1 MCGNTPD
8 YPTARLPNL
17 FRTCDCRVLI
27 TRVMVNDAVDVKN
40 KRLSRNASCLLISTT
55 AMAILAL
62 IVPAYLL
69 LRSNTGHTYQRL
81 TARLYHRVLSSS
93 FHGAPDMK
101 QNGSPSTAHAQTMLW
116 QEVGCQTAMP
126 ILLCERIPNSALEIA
141 LVNKTVFSNTR
152 HLARRWKSCAL
163 VGSSGKLLSQR
174 NAESIDRH
182 DVVIRINDA
191 PIHPYEKYVGRRM
204 PDVAIINRAIASK
217 TKCLRNVN
225 RETLLVQSHHPG
237 GISTIGRFCYRQGPI
252 FALSQHIIDTT
263 RSILSTYRM
272 KHGLKRYRSPSAGM
286 YAVVF
291 ALHLCSELDVYGFG
305 AVRGQLYSYY
315 RDHNSPSTR
324 HAFDMEEY
332 FLRDVSRD
340 LTTPVNLSWTGCTN
354 ISYYT

>member
-1 MCGNTPD
+1 
-8 YPTARLPNL
+8 
-17 FRTCDCRVLI
+17 
-27 TRVMVNDAVDVKN
+27 MVNDAVDVKN
-40 KRLSRNASCLLISTT
+40 KRLSRNASCLLFSTT

-116 QEVGCQTAMP
+116 QEVGCQSAMP

-152 HLARRWKSCAL
+152 HLARRSKSCAL

-182 DVVIRINDA
+182 DVVIRVNDA

-217 TKCLRNVN
+217 RKCLRNVN

-237 GISTIGRFCYRQGPI
+237 GISTIGRFCYTQGPI

-305 AVRGQLYSYY
+305 AVQGQLYSYY
-315 RDHNSPSTR
+315 RDHNSPSNM
-324 HAFDMEEY
+324 HVFDMEEY